1 MDDIAPPPSTR
12 LDIKDLRVVMALA
25 SAGTTAQAASLL
37 HLTQPAVSRALLSAE
52 DKLGATLFDR
62 TPRGLVLTEVGRRLV
77 AGAGKLLVELG
88 ELERE
93 VRTPATPPVRL
104 RLGCECYT
112 AYHWLPSL
120 RGLRLVCEC
129 YTAYHWLPSLLVE
142 LRRSIPR
149 LTVDLAV
156 EHTQSPLPAI
166 EAGDIDV
173 ALLTHSPLRRSSTF
187 EVRPLFQDELVFV
200 VSPSHPLAARKTF
213 TAEDL
218 KAHTLLT
225 SHTPKTQD
233 VWFVNQVFGRER
245 PRLRVERIPLTEALL
260 DLARAGLGVAVMSE
274 WIIAPHLSRGDLVLR
289 RLDTGPLE
297 RPWRI
302 AWRKEAGD
310 AAARLGKALLGL
322 APQRVAELD
331 VSLQR
336 G

>member
-62 TPRGLVLTEVGRRLV
+62 TPRGLVLTDAGRRLV

-104 RLGCECYT
+104 RL
-112 AYHWLPSL
+112 
-120 RGLRLVCEC
+120 VCEC
-129 YTAYHWLPSLLVE
+129 YTAYHWLPSLLME

-156 EHTQSPLPAI
+156 EHTLSPLPAL

-173 ALLTHSPLRRSSTF
+173 ALLTNSPLRRSSTF
-187 EVRPLFQDELVFV
+187 EVRPLFHDELVFV
-200 VSPSHPLAARKTF
+200 VAPSHPLAARKTF

-225 SHTPKTQD
+225 SHTPRAQD
-233 VWFVNQVFGRER
+233 VWFVNQIFGRER

-260 DLARAGLGVAVMSE
+260 DLARAGLGVAVLSE
-274 WIIAPHLSRGDLVLR
+274 WIVAPHLARGDLVLR

-302 AWRKEAGD
+302 AWRREAGD